1 MSTIQPYS
9 GQLNPPAPALDIFL
23 SRPDE
28 FDWDG
33 PYLAMLDSGAD
44 MTIVPLSMVRSLGA
58 PVYDQVV
65 LISQWGDRYPMHL
78 YQVDIQIA
86 GIVLPVISVAG
97 DAHSNEVLLG
107 RNVLNRL
114 DLRLEGPNLRT
125 HLLGD

>member
-1 MSTIQPYS
+1 
-9 GQLNPPAPALDIFL
+9 
-23 SRPDE
+23 
-28 FDWDG
+28 
-33 PYLAMLDSGAD
+33 MLDSGAD

-114 DLRLEGPNLRT
+114 DLRLEGPKLRT
-125 HLLGD
+125 HILGE